1 MESYSSS
8 SKFRDS
14 LTSTTSTV
22 FLDHLQMKLLE
33 IILEPHSRKTIQE
46 NYASFFDSLKTSE
59 TQNDQ
64 SMHAY

>member
-8 SKFRDS
+8 SKFGDS
-14 LTSTTSTV
+14 LISTTSTV

-33 IILEPHSRKTIQE
+33 IILELHSRKTIQE

-64 SMHAY
+64 SMNTY